1 MTAAEWS
8 FGKYYALRMLVS
20 MIAWFDNW
28 REVWLSYRSG
38 AEIPPLRFRRG
49 FVLRHRSEDQVL
61 LQFFEV
67 FRDKSYR
74 RYITEPHFGTMVDI
88 GANIGA
94 VSLDWATRLQHVR
107 VHAYEP
113 HPGTFATLR
122 ENVEANHE
130 TPRIVTYQEAVGGR
144 TGTLVLHTGGSSMEN
159 SAYGPGAAARTLD
172 EIGVAMVALD
182 TVIERCSGDGQIG
195 LVKIDTEGAE
205 ADILEGAHPETF
217 KEIRQFVIE
226 YHDGL
231 SPNALARCESVL
243 AGAGFRCATPS
254 ARPAQGLLYAWRDG
268 ARA

>member
-38 AEIPPLRFRRG
+38 AAIPPLRFRRG
-49 FVLRHRSEDQVL
+49 FVLHHRPEDQVL

-74 RYITEPHFGTMVDI
+74 RYITEPRFGTMVDI

-94 VSLDWATRLQHVR
+94 VTLDWMTRFLEIR
-107 VHAYEP
+107 VQAYEP
-113 HPGTFATLR
+113 HPATFAMLR
-122 ENVEANHE
+122 ANIEANGL
-130 TPRIVTYQEAVGGR
+130 TPRTVIYPEAVGGR
-144 TGTLVLHTGGSSMEN
+144 TGMTGLRAGGLSMETT
-159 SAYGPGAAARTLD
+159 AYGIGATAHALN
-172 EIGVAMVALD
+172 EFSVPMVALD
-182 TVIERCSGDGQIG
+182 TVIERCASDGPIG
-195 LVKIDTEGAE
+195 LVKIDAEGAE
-205 ADILEGAHPETF
+205 ADILEGAHPETL

-231 SPNALARCESVL
+231 SPNALARCERVL